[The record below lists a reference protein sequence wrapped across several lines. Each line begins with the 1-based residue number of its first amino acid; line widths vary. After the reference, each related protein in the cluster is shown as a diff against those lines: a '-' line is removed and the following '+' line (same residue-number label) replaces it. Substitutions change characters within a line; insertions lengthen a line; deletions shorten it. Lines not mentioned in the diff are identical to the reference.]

1 MKKIVLASGSPR
13 RKEILETV
21 GAKFEIITSD
31 IEEVVR
37 DYESPQTVVSALAFE
52 KAVDVANKVEPGTL
66 VIAADTIVYKDV
78 ILSKPQDASEAFSM
92 LQSLRNDQHSVFT
105 GICVIE
111 VGTSNKIVK
120 VVETK
125 VFTKNYT
132 DEKINNYI
140 ASGEVFGKAGAYAI
154 QGLGSTLI
162 DYIEGDYLNVVG
174 LPISALETLLE
185 THFDTKFL

>member
-1 MKKIVLASGSPR
+1 M
-13 RKEILETV
+13 
-21 GAKFEIITSD
+21 
-31 IEEVVR
+31 
-37 DYESPQTVVSALAFE
+37 
-52 KAVDVANKVEPGTL
+52 DVANKVEAGTL

-78 ILSKPQDASEAFSM
+78 ILGKPQDASDAFSM

>member
-52 KAVDVANKVEPGTL
+52 KAVDVANKVESGTL

-78 ILSKPQDASEAFSM
+78 ILGKPQDASEAFSM

>member
-78 ILSKPQDASEAFSM
+78 ILGKPQDASEAFSM

>member
-1 MKKIVLASGSPR
+1 
-13 RKEILETV
+13 
-21 GAKFEIITSD
+21 
-31 IEEVVR
+31 
-37 DYESPQTVVSALAFE
+37 
-52 KAVDVANKVEPGTL
+52 
-66 VIAADTIVYKDV
+66 V
-78 ILSKPQDASEAFSM
+78 ILGKPQDASEAFSM